1 MPETTPD
8 RLQMRRRAV
17 TSIVASE
24 VVRDVAKT
32 LEGPGFDVMPV
43 KGALLQHWL
52 YDDPAERAMTDV
64 DVLVRADQARA
75 AHGVL
80 ERVGYIPI
88 GRSSIG
94 AFVMR
99 SPLGFALDLH
109 PELFDRARY
118 NLPTADVF
126 ARSSSDDGL
135 FDAPVRLPSPLDAY
149 AHLIG
154 KFGSD
159 HLNAESTER
168 LDEIARMPRR
178 IEAPPELVARHLVG
192 CGMRRV
198 ARYVLPLVNETI
210 GDMFAA
216 SVLGHLPR
224 DPIGERIAATARTV
238 LTNASPDS
246 RIGAVTAHMLNDSV
260 PRGLRSGVRALVVR
274 TR

>member
-1 MPETTPD
+1 MFYIRPQEIVEVPETTPD

-24 VVRDVAKT
+24 VVRDVAKR
-32 LEGPGFDVMPV
+32 LEGPGIDIMPV

-64 DVLVRADQARA
+64 DVLVRPDQAQA
-75 AHGVL
+75 AHGLL
-80 ERVGYIPI
+80 ERAGYRPI

-94 AFVMR
+94 AFAMR
-99 SPLGFALDLH
+99 SPLGLALDLH

-126 ARSSSDDGL
+126 SRSSPDDGL
-135 FDAPVRLPSPLDAY
+135 FGAPVRLPFPLDAY

-159 HLNAESTER
+159 HLHAGSTER
-168 LDEIARMPRR
+168 LDEIARMSRR

-198 ARYVLPLVNETI
+198 AR
-210 GDMFAA
+210 
-216 SVLGHLPR
+216 
-224 DPIGERIAATARTV
+224 
-238 LTNASPDS
+238 
-246 RIGAVTAHMLNDSV
+246 
-260 PRGLRSGVRALVVR
+260 
-274 TR
+274 